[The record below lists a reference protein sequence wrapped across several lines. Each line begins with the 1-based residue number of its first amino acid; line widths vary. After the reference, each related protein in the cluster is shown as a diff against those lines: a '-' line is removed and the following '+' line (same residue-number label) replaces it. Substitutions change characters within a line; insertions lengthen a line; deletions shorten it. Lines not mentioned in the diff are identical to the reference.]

1 VNLGNR
7 FGAGGRRRAAAAR
20 RAFSM
25 VELMIAFTISTLMLA
40 ACLVALDSTFKSYEH
55 TTESAS
61 THVVSRLV
69 MTRVMAMIRQGEEFG
84 PYPMGVLVPTSVES
98 TYMEFVSL
106 NDAATGERQVTRIEK
121 VADPNQ
127 SGSFM
132 LSYKRW
138 DYLNGT
144 QIASFDFPLIKNLK
158 EARFTLEYDVGPTLR
173 RATVDLTVQPEDVR
187 TNATAIAQDLHV
199 PVLRLI
205 ASTSPRRLD

>member
-1 VNLGNR
+1 VNG
-7 FGAGGRRRAAAAR
+7 GATDRSGGTRGRRGVR

-25 VELMIAFTISTLMLA
+25 VELMIAFTVSTLMLT

-69 MTRVMAMIRQGEEFG
+69 MTRVMAMLRQGEEFG
-84 PYPMGVLVPTSVES
+84 PYPMGVLVPTAIDSSYV
-98 TYMEFVSL
+98 EFVSL
-106 NDAATGERQVTRIEK
+106 DDPATGQRQVTRLEK

-132 LSYKRW
+132 LAYKRW

-144 QIASFDFPLIKNLK
+144 QVASFDYPLLKNVK
-158 EARFTLEYDVGPTLR
+158 QAKFTLEYDVGPKLR
-173 RATVDLTVQPEDVR
+173 RATVDLTVEPEDVR
-187 TNATAIAQDLHV
+187 NNATAISQDLHV
-199 PVLRLI
+199 PVVRLI
-205 ASTSPRRLD
+205 ASTTPRRLD